1 MPSIFHEVYI
11 DAPINICFDIAR
23 DVDIHMETASHTKE
37 KAIAGMTSGRME
49 KGDEVTWE
57 AIHFG
62 RKQQLTAKIIEMDKP
77 YRFTDA
83 MVKGA
88 FHSFIHTH
96 EFSESGSG
104 TIMKD
109 RFVYRSPLGILG
121 ILADKL
127 FLEKYMGRFIV
138 NRAISLKR
146 MAEKEK
152 TSVKL

>member
-1 MPSIFHEVYI
+1 MPSIIHEIYI
-11 DAPINICFDIAR
+11 EAPISICFDLAR

-37 KAIAGMTSGRME
+37 KAIAGVTSGVME

-57 AIHFG
+57 ATHFG
-62 RKQQLTAKIIEMDKP
+62 RKQQLTAKIIEMEKP

-83 MVKGA
+83 MIKGA

-127 FLEKYMGRFIV
+127 FLEKYMEDFIV
-138 NRAISLKR
+138 NRALALKN
-146 MAEKEK
+146 MAEK
-152 TSVKL
+152 VKK